1 MNRLKGVTCLIA
13 GGGPAGMMCGYL
25 LARAGV
31 DVHVLEK
38 HADFLR
44 DFRGD
49 TIHPSTLTVMDE
61 LGLADEFLSLPHQRV
76 AHAEGEI
83 GDVRVRFADFS
94 HLPTK
99 YPFIAFVPQWDFLD
113 FLSRRA
119 KRFSGFA
126 LSMNAEA
133 REVIRRG
140 GRVSGLVVET
150 ADGIHEIAA
159 DLVIAADGRDSTLRA
174 AAGLTVRDL
183 GAPMDVM
190 WFTLPHRPGE
200 DQAILGRIADGQA
213 MVMLYRGTYWQ
224 CALIIRLSL
233 VEARRRFPTW
243 ATQTLQTTAQNA
255 VIDPVL
261 TMTGTPAVP
270 WPVRL
275 AQRWPIL
282 QRIPARVIGMGF
294 RPEHVESPTA

>member
-1 MNRLKGVTCLIA
+1 
-13 GGGPAGMMCGYL
+13 
-25 LARAGV
+25 
-31 DVHVLEK
+31 
-38 HADFLR
+38 
-44 DFRGD
+44 
-49 TIHPSTLTVMDE
+49 
-61 LGLADEFLSLPHQRV
+61 
-76 AHAEGEI
+76 
-83 GDVRVRFADFS
+83 
-94 HLPTK
+94 
-99 YPFIAFVPQWDFLD
+99 
-113 FLSRRA
+113 
-119 KRFSGFA
+119 
-126 LSMNAEA
+126 
-133 REVIRRG
+133 
-140 GRVSGLVVET
+140 
-150 ADGIHEIAA
+150 
-159 DLVIAADGRDSTLRA
+159 
-174 AAGLTVRDL
+174 
-183 GAPMDVM
+183 MDVM

-200 DQAILGRIADGQA
+200 DQAVLGRIADGQA